1 MLENLLPAPV
11 IFLVV
16 IGILVWVFLELTRH
30 GRLMYA
36 IGSNERAASLTG
48 TNVNNYKILAY
59 MISGVLAS
67 IGGMLLAARLGR
79 GDIASGT
86 NLLLDAVAAALI
98 GFAVLGAAKPNA
110 FGTAMG
116 ALFVGILLQGL
127 TMMNA
132 PYYTQDFIKGLVLGH
147 RPCLHLLAFGPE
159 GRRPLSK
166 TNHLTEENS
175 MKIIR
180 RKALALFAGL
190 AAAAVTLPAGF
201 AAAADMPAPLD
212 NPGDVKIALVRY
224 LSTGDFFQA
233 YLSGVEKQAEALG
246 VDLRVLDSRQDAAL
260 QADMVDQAIALGVD
274 GIIIQHGL
282 TESMKEAAQRAVD
295 AGIKVVAF
303 DVNVENPAIP
313 QIEQSD
319 YLLGKLALEQAIK
332 DNGTDW
338 KAGYVYV
345 PGIAPLDRR
354 HVAWEEVKAANPGI
368 VEAAQM
374 GTLDNPIANSNA
386 NQARSVLQANP
397 DISVF
402 FAPYDEFAKGVKI
415 AVDEAG
421 MSQDIKIYS
430 ADVSTADISAMRE
443 PDSAWAATVAT
454 NPAVVGEVSV
464 RALAIMLT
472 GGEPGAQVVVPPTL
486 ITQDFLIENDI
497 KNMEELSAKMPQ
509 FAHADVAMTD
519 WMPLPAR

>member
-1 MLENLLPAPV
+1 M
-11 IFLVV
+11 
-16 IGILVWVFLELTRH
+16 
-30 GRLMYA
+30 
-36 IGSNERAASLTG
+36 
-48 TNVNNYKILAY
+48 KIL
-59 MISGVLAS
+59 
-67 IGGMLLAARLGR
+67 
-79 GDIASGT
+79 
-86 NLLLDAVAAALI
+86 
-98 GFAVLGAAKPNA
+98 
-110 FGTAMG
+110 
-116 ALFVGILLQGL
+116 
-127 TMMNA
+127 
-132 PYYTQDFIKGLVLGH
+132 
-147 RPCLHLLAFGPE
+147 
-159 GRRPLSK
+159 RRSV
-166 TNHLTEENS
+166 
-175 MKIIR
+175 
-180 RKALALFAGL
+180 LALFAS
-190 AAAAVTLPAGF
+190 AAVGAATLGTGF
-201 AAAADMPAPLD
+201 AQSMPAPLD

-233 YLSGVEKQAEALG
+233 YLSGVEKQAEAIGL
-246 VDLRVLDSRQDAAL
+246 DLRIFDSRQDAAL

-282 TESMKEAAQRAVD
+282 TESMQEAAQRAVD

-303 DVNVENPAIP
+303 DVNVENDAIP

-332 DNGTDW
+332 DNGTEW

-368 VEAAQM
+368 IEKAQM

-386 NQARSVLQANP
+386 NQARSVLQANQ

-421 MSQDIKIYS
+421 LSTDVSIYS

-443 PDSAWAATVAT
+443 PDSAWKATVAT

-472 GGEPGAQVVVPPTL
+472 GENPGAQVVVPPTL
-486 ITQDFLIENDI
+486 ITQEFLNANDI
-497 KNMEELSAKMPQ
+497 KNMEDLSANMPQ
-509 FAHADVAMTD
+509 FAHADVAMTE

>member
-1 MLENLLPAPV
+1 
-11 IFLVV
+11 
-16 IGILVWVFLELTRH
+16 
-30 GRLMYA
+30 
-36 IGSNERAASLTG
+36 
-48 TNVNNYKILAY
+48 
-59 MISGVLAS
+59 
-67 IGGMLLAARLGR
+67 
-79 GDIASGT
+79 
-86 NLLLDAVAAALI
+86 
-98 GFAVLGAAKPNA
+98 
-110 FGTAMG
+110 
-116 ALFVGILLQGL
+116 
-127 TMMNA
+127 
-132 PYYTQDFIKGLVLGH
+132 
-147 RPCLHLLAFGPE
+147 
-159 GRRPLSK
+159 
-166 TNHLTEENS
+166 

-190 AAAAVTLPAGF
+190 AAAAVTLPTGF
-201 AAAADMPAPLD
+201 AQAADMPAPLD

-233 YLSGVEKQAEALG
+233 YLSGVEKQAAALG

-282 TESMKEAAQRAVD
+282 TESMQEAAQRALD

-303 DVNVENPAIP
+303 DVDVENDAIP

-319 YLLGKLALEQAIK
+319 YLLGKLALEQAVK
-332 DNGTDW
+332 DNGTEW
-338 KAGYVYV
+338 NAGYVYV

-354 HVAWEEVKAANPGI
+354 HTAWEEFKAANPGV
-368 VEAAQM
+368 VEKAQM

-421 MSQDIKIYS
+421 LSQDVKIYS

-472 GGEPGAQVVVPPTL
+472 GDNPGAQVVVPPTL
-486 ITQDFLIENDI
+486 ITQAFLVENDI
-497 KNMEELSAKMPQ
+497 KNMEDLSAKMPQ
-509 FAHADVAMTD
+509 FAHADVAMTE